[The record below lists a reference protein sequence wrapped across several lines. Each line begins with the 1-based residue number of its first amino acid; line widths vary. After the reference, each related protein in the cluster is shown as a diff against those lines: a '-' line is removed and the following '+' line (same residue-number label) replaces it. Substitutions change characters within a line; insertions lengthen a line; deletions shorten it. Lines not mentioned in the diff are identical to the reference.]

1 MFIACFWPA
10 WIWCTRQRVA
20 RGRHLQFNSIRL
32 SVTEM
37 LGKGSIWFNCE
48 SVHDMARCQEKQMQC
63 RMIKSTVSERWT
75 SSTSNGCAA
84 AFVLGTDGRKKTG
97 SVNRQGKSIPK
108 VLHIPSDVQFWGL
121 QPTRYQI
128 VRWGS
133 SSCKCSKP
141 PLWSIATPRFCY
153 TSIPQSCS
161 KHGIIPQQG
170 QTSMS
175 RRCWKSLRTCETS
188 WTIGVWDRRGVLTV
202 SVFVVFSQELAVI
215 LILIYWYDWWW
226 SVMIVCCPHCTPHL
240 YTCAVHC
247 ILLSYNIIKFCDN
260 RFLRMFPWSPWAGA
274 QWWRLRWS
282 HLAVKCPVRS
292 SSCCQLHCSPHLS
305 APQIHWVTYYGNLVI
320 EWRRVNLGGEVLE
333 YFKIHW
339 KPFLTSYFDIVW
351 LIN

>member
-1 MFIACFWPA
+1 MVQLRVSSWHGPMSRKANAVQDDKIYS
-10 WIWCTRQRVA
+10 QREVDELYKKWM
-20 RGRHLQFNSIRL
+20 RG
-32 SVTEM
+32 SVCS
-37 LGKGSIWFNCE
+37 GNRW
-48 SVHDMARCQEKQMQC
+48 
-63 RMIKSTVSERWT
+63 SE
-75 SSTSNGCAA
+75 
-84 AFVLGTDGRKKTG
+84 KTG

-108 VLHIPSDVQFWGL
+108 VLHMPSDVQFWGL

-333 YFKIHW
+333 YFKSIEIHSS
-339 KPFLTSYFDIVW
+339 LHTSI
-351 LIN
+351 